1 MTISVPDLMRET
13 RNYFPAA
20 ALDAS
25 WTLQGGALSPAES
38 LHPGDW
44 VAVTGSLH
52 NGGVYRLGPGCTIPG
67 AADETWAGRVWL
79 LAPTADFL
87 ALAEEISA
95 WAARQGDGL
104 AARESFGAYSRELA
118 TDAAGQPITWQARF
132 ARQLLPYRRM
142 YTEVKL

>member
-25 WTLQGGALSPAES
+25 WTLHSGTLSPAAS
-38 LHPGDW
+38 LRPGDW
-44 VAVTGSLH
+44 VAITGSLH
-52 NGGVYRLGPGCTIPG
+52 NNGVYQLGKGCTIPG
-67 AADETWAGRVWL
+67 AADEKWTGHLWV

-87 ALAEEISA
+87 ALAKEIAAWSA
-95 WAARQGDGL
+95 KQTDGL
-104 AARESFGAYSRELA
+104 TLKESFGAYSRELA
-118 TDAAGQPITWQARF
+118 TDAQGQPLTWQAHF
-132 ARQLLPYRRM
+132 ARRLLPYRRM